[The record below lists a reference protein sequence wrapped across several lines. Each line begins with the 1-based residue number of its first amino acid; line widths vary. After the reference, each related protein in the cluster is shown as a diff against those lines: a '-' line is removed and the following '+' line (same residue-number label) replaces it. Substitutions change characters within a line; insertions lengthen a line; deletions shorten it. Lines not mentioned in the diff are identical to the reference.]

1 MRAKGSPEFRL
12 LEVENS
18 GSASLTIAGTALRNG
33 DVSHATNDQGGAILL
48 GQRGALVVRR
58 STLSSNA
65 AVNGGAIN
73 AGGARIK
80 IVDSILR
87 ANRAVLVDGVGGA
100 VLSVGGPVTVA
111 SSVVTHNRSS
121 GGGGG
126 ISGQSVGG
134 KSSLL
139 KITDS
144 AGSNEQ
150 STIENGGGGIH
161 TFGPEKL
168 VIRRS
173 AIIDNTLPGSG
184 FAGTGGG
191 ISNQGRMTITDSTIS
206 GNVSGARGLPNA
218 AGGAIFNGAT
228 GKGSIS
234 ATTIVGNRALGPGA
248 AGGGSLTGPP

>member
-12 LEVENS
+12 LEV
-18 GSASLTIAGTALRNG
+18 GLRLG
-33 DVSHATNDQGGAILL
+33 VADDHRDVVEEWQISHATNDQGGAILL

-73 AGGARIK
+73 AGGARVK
-80 IVDSILR
+80 IVDSTLR

-134 KSSLL
+134 NPAS
-139 KITDS
+139 
-144 AGSNEQ
+144 
-150 STIENGGGGIH
+150 
-161 TFGPEKL
+161 
-168 VIRRS
+168 
-173 AIIDNTLPGSG
+173 
-184 FAGTGGG
+184 
-191 ISNQGRMTITDSTIS
+191 
-206 GNVSGARGLPNA
+206 
-218 AGGAIFNGAT
+218 
-228 GKGSIS
+228 
-234 ATTIVGNRALGPGA
+234 
-248 AGGGSLTGPP
+248 